1 MPSWPLTSSTLHRR
15 FLAYIA
21 MSWQGHRK
29 AIRRQRNSL
38 GLAIDGRQQ
47 PDQQQRTEHVE
58 PIRLKPLTAAH

>member
-1 MPSWPLTSSTLHRR
+1 
-15 FLAYIA
+15 

-58 PIRLKPLTAAH
+58 SIRLKLLTADH